1 MKNWFF
7 EKVIKIDKTLAIFIK
22 RKKRLI
28 LWVHPHPDTK
38 SKQRYHKKE
47 NYKSISLMNID
58 TKLNKYQQT
67 KSNNA
72 LKGSYNMIK

>member
-28 LWVHPHPDTK
+28 LQGHHHPD
-38 SKQRYHKKE
+38 SKTRQR
-47 NYKSISLMNID
+47 
-58 TKLNKYQQT
+58 
-67 KSNNA
+67 
-72 LKGSYNMIK
+72 

>member
-7 EKVIKIDKTLAIFIK
+7 ETVIKIDKTLARFIK
-22 RKKRLI
+22 RKKGLI
-28 LWVHPHPDTK
+28 LCVHLHPYTK

-58 TKLNKYQQT
+58 TKLNKIPA
-67 KSNNA
+67 N
-72 LKGSYNMIK
+72 